1 MLLVKEENGGLK
13 ASEYTLSS
21 VYWDKKY
28 KELGLKYLLWVEYN
42 SSILSWN
49 VYRGYLEDRCLRI
62 NNDLGV
68 SFKIEEESESIERY
82 KELERGRSMLISS
95 YENILKS
102 KHTLEHFISNDM
114 DLTRE
119 TKNGSPLYKP
129 KDVTSALLELEKISD
144 MLLRIWKKIEVEFDE
159 SSKRLEK
166 GDLNEFTD

>member
-1 MLLVKEENGGLK
+1 MLLVKEENGGLR

-42 SSILSWN
+42 SSVLSWN

-102 KHTLEHFISNDM
+102 KETLEKFISNDM
-114 DLTRE
+114 DLNKK
-119 TKNGSPLYKP
+119 TKSGSPLYKP

>member
-21 VYWDKKY
+21 VYWDKQY
-28 KELGLKYLLWVEYN
+28 KERGIKYLLWVEYN

-49 VYRGYLEDRCLRI
+49 VYRGYLEDRCQRV

-68 SFKIEEESESIERY
+68 SFKIEDEGESIERY

-102 KHTLEHFISNDM
+102 KHTLEKFISNDM
-114 DLTRE
+114 DLTKE
-119 TKNGSPLYKP
+119 TKSGSPLYKP

-144 MLLRIWKKIEVEFDE
+144 MILRIWKKIEVEFDE
-159 SSKRLEK
+159 SGKRLEK